1 MLDFYPDMDNMTR
14 EQLESYRAALLQKL
28 VELDSQEP
36 EDMED
41 PSYEDW
47 ADEHEELE
55 DLLDE
60 LQDLLEN

>member
-1 MLDFYPDMDNMTR
+1 MLDFYPDMENMTR

-60 LQDLLEN
+60 LQDRLEN